1 MAFFQSKI
9 KSSVILIA
17 SLIGMYTL
25 LRVAFILVNNDEFQL
40 ENVSAL
46 IPIFWHGMRFDLS
59 AIFLT
64 NGIFFLLFML
74 PFSTK
79 IYNNILKYFFLT
91 VNILFLVLNC
101 VDIAYYPFVQKR
113 LQLDTFRFLTGD
125 KGTEFYGLVP
135 TFLQEYW
142 YMILFFG
149 FLVMS
154 LFYIYKKATSV
165 EPYFTFNVKSGIGFF
180 SGFVATALIILVG
193 IRGGLQLR
201 PLSVINASESVEVS
215 LAPIVLNSTFSLIRT
230 AGKKAMQEANFIE
243 TSQLTECDKGLHIPT
258 IVNDTTQKL
267 NVVII
272 LVESLSKQ
280 YLSYY
285 NGTSKTPF
293 LDSLIKEGFI
303 FSNGFANARE
313 SIQGIPA
320 VLASIPSL
328 QDEPFIFSKYSSN
341 NITSIA
347 STLKPEGYTS
357 AFYHGAALGTMGFH
371 PFVKLAGF
379 DHYYSSEDYPR
390 PEDHDGAWGIWD
402 LPYLKY
408 MAQDLSKTPEP
419 FVASVFTLNP
429 HHPFRIPEEFQKK
442 FNQKGHP
449 IFPCISYLDYSLKM
463 FFEEAKEQPW
473 YSNTLFVITADHTGP
488 NTDVMKTQMDEYRVP
503 IIFFRPD
510 GSLKGTSETIANQMD
525 IMPTILGQLGYQK
538 PFYSLGHN
546 LFSDDCPHAAIFYKM
561 GIFHYV
567 DDQYYYQWNGEKG
580 VGLYDWKQDKYLLK
594 NLIKDTKFSAEIN
607 KCDIDLKKVI
617 QNYTNNMI
625 QNKMNVAS
633 KTFHQ

>member
-1 MAFFQSKI
+1 MFAT
-9 KSSVILIA
+9 
-17 SLIGMYTL
+17 LIGMYTL
-25 LRVAFILVNNDEFQL
+25 LRIAFILVNKNEFQIG
-40 ENVSAL
+40 NVSNL
-46 IPIFWHGMRFDLS
+46 FPIFWHGLRFDLS

-64 NGIFFLLFML
+64 NGIFFLFFML
-74 PFSTK
+74 PVPVRVSK
-79 IYNNILKYFFLT
+79 IYNTILKYLFLS
-91 VNILFLVLNC
+91 VNIFFLVLNC
-101 VDIAYYPFVQKR
+101 VDILYFPFVQKR
-113 LQLDTFRFLTGD
+113 LQSDTFRFLTGD
-125 KGTEFYGLVP
+125 KGTEVYGLIP

-142 YMILFFG
+142 YMLLFFG
-149 FLVMS
+149 LLVFG
-154 LFYIYKKATSV
+154 LLYAYKKATQV
-165 EPYFTFNVKSGIGFF
+165 DTYFTFNVKSGIGFF
-180 SGFVATALIILVG
+180 GGFVATALIILVG

-201 PLSVINASESVEVS
+201 PLSVINASESVEVH

-230 AGKKAMQEANFIE
+230 AGKKAMQVVNYV
-243 TSQLTECDKGLHIPT
+243 TDSQLTECDKGLHNPS
-258 IVNDTTQKL
+258 IVNDTTQNL

-285 NGTSKTPF
+285 NGTAKTPF

-402 LPYLKY
+402 LPYLRY
-408 MAQDLSKTPEP
+408 MAQSLSKTTEP
-419 FVASVFTLNP
+419 FVASVLTLNP
-429 HHPFRIPEEFQKK
+429 HHPFKIQEEFQKK
-442 FNQKGHP
+442 YKQKGHP
-449 IFPCISYLDYSLKM
+449 IFPCISYLDYSLKT
-463 FFEEAKEQPW
+463 FFDEAKKQAW

-503 IIFFRPD
+503 IIFFRGD
-510 GSLKGTSETIANQMD
+510 NSLRGTSETIANQMD

-538 PFYSLGHN
+538 PFYSLGN
-546 LFSDDCPHAAIFYKM
+546 DLFSDNCPHAATFYKM
-561 GIFHYV
+561 GIYHHV

-580 VGLYDWKQDKYLLK
+580 VGFYDWKQDKYLRK
-594 NLIKDTKFSAEIN
+594 NLIKDTKFSDKIQ
-607 KCDIDLKKVI
+607 KCDLDLKKVI